1 MEDKEGY
8 RDGKTE
14 REREGTEA
22 EQFLHGAEGAARLE
36 ASDAGSRPAAVT
48 DLPGRQPDYCTE
60 PPWTMD
66 ALPSLS
72 VCRVDFER

>member
-14 REREGTEA
+14 REREGT
-22 EQFLHGAEGAARLE
+22 ARLE

-60 PPWTMD
+60 PPWM
-66 ALPSLS
+66 
-72 VCRVDFER
+72 R